1 MLVVVGIPG
10 SGKTFF
16 ASRFS
21 ETFNAPY
28 VDYGQFRRVAG
39 DFKAGTQL
47 AGYTLLQV
55 LKTKQTVILEG
66 RGATANDRTEI
77 AKAANKYGY
86 NVLFIWVQTDPDA
99 SEDRAVRSKT
109 ATITES
115 EFWRQAGEF
124 QNLGPKENYIV
135 ISGKHTHASQAR
147 VVLKR
152 LVAARDTPAQ
162 QPPTK
167 PPTRNHPGRG
177 RLVR

>member
-16 ASRFS
+16 ASQFG

-28 VDYGQFRRVAG
+28 IDYGYFRRVAG

-55 LKTKQTVILEG
+55 LKSNQTVIVEG
-66 RGATANDRTEI
+66 RGATANDRI
-77 AKAANKYGY
+77 DIVKAAHKVGY

-99 SEDRAVRSKT
+99 SESRALNSKS
-109 ATITES
+109 APITQQEFNRQAS
-115 EFWRQAGEF
+115 EFQSL
-124 QNLGPKENYIV
+124 NTKENYVV
-135 ISGKHTHASQAR
+135 ISGKHTYASQAR

-152 LVAARDTPAQ
+152 LVAARNT
-162 QPPTK
+162 PTK
-167 PPTRNHPGRG
+167 TILPTPTRNHPGRG